1 MSILDKLLKNTNTTE
16 DNKLK
21 ETVENVQSVFEE
33 SESEKE
39 ASVRAVNAAIEEIKN
54 NPQMPIGE
62 FLSKLQKNTDLK
74 DIKYLNNKSILFKLA
89 ISSRLKNPFSI

>member
-39 ASVRAVNAAIEEIKN
+39 ASYFFGK
-54 NPQMPIGE
+54 
-62 FLSKLQKNTDLK
+62 
-74 DIKYLNNKSILFKLA
+74 
-89 ISSRLKNPFSI
+89 